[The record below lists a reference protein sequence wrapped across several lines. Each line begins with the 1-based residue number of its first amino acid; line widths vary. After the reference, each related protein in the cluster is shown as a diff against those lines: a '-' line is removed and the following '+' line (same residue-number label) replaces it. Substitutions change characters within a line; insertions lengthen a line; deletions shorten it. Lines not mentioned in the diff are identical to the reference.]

1 MTPVLELKDLH
12 VTLRQHRRA
21 TELVK
26 GVSFAVGPGECLGI
40 LGESGSGKSMSM
52 KAAMGL
58 LDKGFSVSGT
68 ATFQGEALLE
78 KSGEELRRLRG
89 GRVGI
94 VLQNPMTCFDPLYRV
109 GDQIAESFAAHNSW
123 SGEEIR
129 RRSLELLE
137 KMRIRSPEE
146 VLEKYPHQL
155 SGGML
160 QRIMI
165 EYLRDR
171 ASLEE
176 LLLACADK
184 LANMRSIKADYMVL
198 GDKVWDRFHRG
209 KEQQS
214 WYYSSL
220 IDVFDGLSDYEMYW
234 EISNLYTDVF
244 VSYYLGGELGDR
256 IYQSSGIETYCYT
269 EEECRW
275 TPVSTR
281 AWKKLEPKLKV
292 ISKKEAIALEDAW
305 RDQYP
310 SLMCL
315 VRHRHDTDVIVDC
328 AKRLLDEG
336 KDPSWFEG
344 MWDNMG
350 GGIPA
355 DTLRA
360 LECAFVALYTRN
372 RGLSR

>member
-1 MTPVLELKDLH
+1 
-12 VTLRQHRRA
+12 
-21 TELVK
+21 
-26 GVSFAVGPGECLGI
+26 
-40 LGESGSGKSMSM
+40 
-52 KAAMGL
+52 
-58 LDKGFSVSGT
+58 
-68 ATFQGEALLE
+68 
-78 KSGEELRRLRG
+78 
-89 GRVGI
+89 
-94 VLQNPMTCFDPLYRV
+94 
-109 GDQIAESFAAHNSW
+109 
-123 SGEEIR
+123 
-129 RRSLELLE
+129 
-137 KMRIRSPEE
+137 
-146 VLEKYPHQL
+146 
-155 SGGML
+155 
-160 QRIMI
+160 
-165 EYLRDR
+165 
-171 ASLEE
+171 
-176 LLLACADK
+176 
-184 LANMRSIKADYMVL
+184 
-198 GDKVWDRFHRG
+198 
-209 KEQQS
+209 
-214 WYYSSL
+214 
-220 IDVFDGLSDYEMYW
+220 MYW

-281 AWKKLEPKLKV
+281 AWKKLEPKPKV

>member
-1 MTPVLELKDLH
+1 MAETKKIHDAIIFAAKAHEGQRRKGTDIPYITHPFEVAQILMEAGCDE
-12 VTLRQHRRA
+12 TLIIA
-21 TELVK
+21 
-26 GVSFAVGPGECLGI
+26 
-40 LGESGSGKSMSM
+40 
-52 KAAMGL
+52 GL
-58 LDKGFSVSGT
+58 LHDTLEDTEVT
-68 ATFQGEALLE
+68 AAEI
-78 KSGEELRRLRG
+78 EEQFG
-89 GRVGI
+89 
-94 VLQNPMTCFDPLYRV
+94 P
-109 GDQIAESFAAHNSW
+109 
-123 SGEEIR
+123 
-129 RRSLELLE
+129 
-137 KMRIRSPEE
+137 E
-146 VLEKYPHQL
+146 VLALVDSDSEDKSL
-155 SGGML
+155 SWED
-160 QRIMI
+160 RKKHTI

-281 AWKKLEPKLKV
+281 SWKKLEPKLKV

-315 VRHRHDTDVIVDC
+315 VHHRHDTDVIVDC